1 MNALNLNLDKQSL
14 HLSRRQLV
22 TGLAALGIIGPA
34 ALDAGAQA
42 KASTEVLEGASILL
56 GEHFSPETL
65 QMISTALDRN
75 LEEFESLRLFSV
87 PDSIEP
93 APVFL
98 PLRYDEHPPVEMN
111 IGAIQQGLK
120 EDAHG

>member
-1 MNALNLNLDKQSL
+1 
-14 HLSRRQLV
+14 
-22 TGLAALGIIGPA
+22 
-34 ALDAGAQA
+34 
-42 KASTEVLEGASILL
+42 
-56 GEHFSPETL
+56 
-65 QMISTALDRN
+65 MISTALDRN

-98 PLRYDEHPPVEMN
+98 PLRYDEHPPVEMS
-111 IGAIQQGLK
+111 IGAIEQGLK